1 MLKKYPRTTHLPWS
15 PGVSKDDKVI
25 KSTYNFVGKRVIIT
39 EKLDGENSGITYG
52 SIHARSLDSKDHPS
66 RHWLKNTYGYL
77 TYILD
82 PNMKIFGE
90 NVFAEHSIHYKNLL
104 SYFYAF
110 SVIYKST
117 VLSWD
122 DTVSELNKLQ
132 MVHVPVIYDGLW
144 DNIIFKNIKVGST
157 EKGEMEGYVVRLANS
172 FDVDDFSKSIAKY
185 VRAGHVQT
193 DEHWLYK
200 PMVKNELIEI

>member
-1 MLKKYPRTTHLPWS
+1 MLKKYPRTPHLPWS
-15 PGVSKDDKVI
+15 PGISKDDKII

-52 SIHARSLDSKDHPS
+52 NIHARSLDSKDHPS
-66 RHWLKNTYGYL
+66 RHWLKNIYGYL
-77 TYILD
+77 TYTLD
-82 PNMKIFGE
+82 PDMKIFGE

-110 SVIYKST
+110 SVLYKST

-132 MVHVPVIYDGLW
+132 MVHAPVIYDGLW

-157 EKGEMEGYVVRLANS
+157 
-172 FDVDDFSKSIAKY
+172 
-185 VRAGHVQT
+185 
-193 DEHWLYK
+193 
-200 PMVKNELIEI
+200 